1 MTTVNIAIVGLGQRG
16 LQHLNALWQLDEARI
31 VALCDPYPD
40 NLVESKLQRFVDGF
54 SIEGVRTYSA
64 FADLL
69 AAGGFDALY
78 FAIPPS
84 LHQGELLQAA
94 NTGIHLFAEKPV
106 SLYLDEALE
115 MDRAIREAGIIATVG
130 FQQRHDNWHG
140 EVRDFLADKRLLMIT
155 YVVNGTLESH
165 STKHTHTETVG
176 GPQNRVWTANRAWSG
191 STVVEGGIHQT
202 DLMRYWAG
210 DIAWTEARY
219 IHRPDD
225 DIEDGGDNPDAY
237 SVTYGFESGAIGHL
251 IISRLRKTF
260 WSDNYHDIMWDRGH
274 LKIDRDGPV
283 AYYYDGPYPPP
294 EGKVDPTSL
303 RHDLDL
309 GPRNNTTLEIARA
322 FVQAVADQSESP
334 LLNTFTSS
342 LNSHAAVLGA
352 NISDQLDGQR
362 IDLKELLHSDEYS
375 QYRKKPAES

>member
-40 NLVESKLQRFVDGF
+40 NLVESRLQRFVDGF

-155 YVVNGTLESH
+155 YVVNGTSNP
-165 STKHTHTETVG
+165 T
-176 GPQNRVWTANRAWSG
+176 
-191 STVVEGGIHQT
+191 
-202 DLMRYWAG
+202 
-210 DIAWTEARY
+210 
-219 IHRPDD
+219 RP
-225 DIEDGGDNPDAY
+225 NTPTPRPSA
-237 SVTYGFESGAIGHL
+237 A
-251 IISRLRKTF
+251 RKTGSGPPTAPGRAPP
-260 WSDNYHDIMWDRGH
+260 WSR
-274 LKIDRDGPV
+274 V
-283 AYYYDGPYPPP
+283 ASTR
-294 EGKVDPTSL
+294 PT
-303 RHDLDL
+303 
-309 GPRNNTTLEIARA
+309 
-322 FVQAVADQSESP
+322 
-334 LLNTFTSS
+334 
-342 LNSHAAVLGA
+342 
-352 NISDQLDGQR
+352 
-362 IDLKELLHSDEYS
+362 
-375 QYRKKPAES
+375 